1 MTAVPATAAYTRT
14 QRLTLLACILGSSA
28 AFLDGTIVNVAL
40 PAIRASLHG
49 GLSTQEW
56 VVDAYLL
63 TLGSLLLV
71 GGSLGDVFGRRRIFM
86 LGVGGFGIASLACA
100 LAPDA
105 PALIAARA
113 VQGITAALLV
123 PSNLALIMDTFPRTQ
138 RAEAIGTWTAWS
150 GIATV
155 AGPVLGGLLVQ
166 AGSWRW
172 VFIVNLPLVLVTLW
186 LARQIPDRRPPAGA
200 ARVDWIGA
208 VLCALGLAGPIFA
221 LIEQPTLGW
230 SDPLVLFA
238 LVAGCLLLVAFC
250 VWERR
255 CAAPMLPFSIF
266 RSRNFSVGNLATFA
280 LYGSLSVTSFF
291 LIVFLQQVGGY
302 RPLVAGLALLPTSIL
317 LFLLARR
324 FGAMADRLGPRL
336 FMGLGPLVAG
346 VGLLL
351 LTGVGVDPSYFADV
365 LPGVTLL
372 ALGLAVAVA
381 PLTATVLSAAP
392 AGHIGIGS
400 GVNNAVARVAGLIAI
415 AAVGAVVA
423 AQFSAQVHERLDRPD
438 APPAY
443 MAAVEEAASA
453 TLQTHPPAGFSLV
466 ERPAVHRTLERA
478 SVSSYRLA
486 MVLAAALA
494 FLSGILSLVG
504 IERVRPRE

>member
-1 MTAVPATAAYTRT
+1 MTAVPLPAAYTRT

-40 PAIRASLHG
+40 PAIRASVHG

-71 GGSLGDVFGRRRIFM
+71 GGSLGDVFGRRRIFIV
-86 LGVGGFGIASLACA
+86 GVAGFGVASLVCA

-105 PALIAARA
+105 TALIAARA

-123 PSNLALIMDTFPRTQ
+123 PSNLALIMDTFPQTQ
-138 RAEAIGTWTAWS
+138 RAAAIGTWTAWT

-155 AGPVLGGLLVQ
+155 AGPLLGGVLVQ
-166 AGSWRW
+166 IGSWRW
-172 VFIVNLPLVLVTLW
+172 VFIVNLPLVMVTLW
-186 LARQIPDRRPPAGA
+186 LARQIPDRQPTEEG
-200 ARVDWIGA
+200 RVDWIGGA
-208 VLCALGLAGPIFA
+208 LCALGLAGPIFA
-221 LIEQPTLGW
+221 LIEQPTRGW
-230 SDPLVLFA
+230 SDPLVIFA
-238 LVAGCLLLVAFC
+238 LGTGCLLLVAFFF
-250 VWERR
+250 WERR
-255 CAAPMLPFSIF
+255 CAAPMLPFAIF

-280 LYGSLSVTSFF
+280 LYGSLSVASFF

-302 RPLVAGLALLPTSIL
+302 EPLVAGLALLPTSIL

-324 FGAMADRLGPRL
+324 FGAMADRFGPRL
-336 FMGLGPLVAG
+336 FMGVGPLVAG
-346 VGLLL
+346 AGLLL
-351 LTGVGVDPSYFADV
+351 LTNVGVDPSYFAAV

-372 ALGLAVAVA
+372 GLGLAITVA

-392 AGHIGIGS
+392 PSHFGIGS

-423 AQFSAQVHERLDRPD
+423 SQFSAQVHARLDRPD
-438 APPAY
+438 ASAAY
-443 MAAVEEAASA
+443 VTAVGKAASA
-453 TLQTHPPAGFSLV
+453 TLQTHPPAGFSPSA
-466 ERPAVHRTLERA
+466 RPAVHRTLTHA

-486 MVLAAALA
+486 MLLAAVLA

-504 IERVRPRE
+504 IERVRQPA